1 MLVFESLNSL
11 EINSL
16 CNFKQEKTYKKG
28 DIIVSEGD
36 KIDEFFYIKT
46 GLVKTYHTLY
56 DGREKIVNIAT
67 PMDYI
72 SLLSVFS
79 ETYHKYSISALDDTT
94 VCCVNL
100 HKIKEIIKSNGEFAL
115 SLLERISKNA
125 DKIILQNLQL
135 NSKHLRGRIAYI
147 IILFADKIYNKESFV
162 LPLSRKEIAQL
173 IDMTTENVIR
183 IISEFKKD
191 KIIASVN
198 KSIKVLDRKKLEQIA
213 KHG

>member
-1 MLVFESLNSL
+1 M
-11 EINSL
+11 
-16 CNFKQEKTYKKG
+16 
-28 DIIVSEGD
+28 
-36 KIDEFFYIKT
+36 
-46 GLVKTYHTLY
+46 
-56 DGREKIVNIAT
+56 
-67 PMDYI
+67 
-72 SLLSVFS
+72 
-79 ETYHKYSISALDDTT
+79 
-94 VCCVNL
+94 
-100 HKIKEIIKSNGEFAL
+100 
-115 SLLERISKNA
+115 
-125 DKIILQNLQL
+125 QL